1 VSSEPTW
8 SWETTALVEHFPVA
22 CPAGV
27 EHVTGGPPSEH
38 WKIAEKAVVEKL
50 LGFGEIE
57 GFEQFDDKV
66 PAKGAVVLG
75 ALNLW

>member
-1 VSSEPTW
+1 
-8 SWETTALVEHFPVA
+8 
-22 CPAGV
+22 
-27 EHVTGGPPSEH
+27 
-38 WKIAEKAVVEKL
+38 VVEKL